1 MIMPG
6 ASCSVLRARCSVL
19 VLLPVLLPVL
29 LSSAACGS
37 KGDPLPPRRLTPAQA
52 KDVTAFRIEGR
63 PIVLTFNVPEV
74 NDDGTSP
81 VDVAKMEVYAVTKLA
96 TDPPPPASD
105 LIGNEDNRV
114 AEIAVRVP
122 PEDIDEELAAAPPV
136 DPKAPVLPEPGG
148 TITWED
154 TAMPAP
160 EGPTPMV
167 RYYVVAGVSR
177 RGRMAAPSA
186 VIGVPLATPPD
197 APSKLTASFTEKSIK
212 LDWLGT
218 TPGTRYRVYETHKDG
233 PVKETVVSARPVEG
247 TTYEVPIAAAAAPET
262 PAATAPVPERCFL
275 VRSASVTGA
284 ASIES
289 AAAGPV
295 CVTPRDIFP
304 PPAPAHLS
312 AVAAGGAISLIWD
325 AVDAGDL
332 AGYIVLRAEAPGETL
347 LPLFETPIAETTYT
361 DATTVAGTRYVY
373 AVVAVDTA
381 SPANRSAE
389 SNRVEETGRQ

>member
-1 MIMPG
+1 
-6 ASCSVLRARCSVL
+6 VL
-19 VLLPVLLPVL
+19 VLVPVLLL
-29 LSSAACGS
+29 SAACGS
-37 KGDPLPPRRLTPAQA
+37 KGDPLPPRRLTPAQT

-63 PIVLTFNVPEV
+63 PIALTFQVPDV

-81 VDVAKMEVYAVTKLA
+81 VDVAAMEIFAVTKLA

-122 PEDIDEELAAAPPV
+122 PEAGEEQPGAPETPPA

-154 TAMPAP
+154 TAMPP
-160 EGPTPMV
+160 PSGPTPMV

-177 RGRMAAPSA
+177 RGRTAAPSA
-186 VIGVPLATPPD
+186 VIGVPLEKLPD
-197 APSKLTASFTEKSIK
+197 APANLTASFTATSIK

-218 TPGTRYRVYETHKDG
+218 TPGTRYRVYEVHPDAA
-233 PVKETVVSARPVEG
+233 VKETVVSARPVEG
-247 TTYEVPIAAAAAPET
+247 TTYEVPIVAEPAPET
-262 PAATAPVPERCFL
+262 PAAPAPAPERCFL
-275 VRSASVTGA
+275 VRSARVTGA

-312 AVAAGGAISLIWD
+312 AVASGGAISLIWD

-332 AGYIVLRAEAPGETL
+332 AGYIVLRAEAPGDKL

-361 DATTVAGTRYVY
+361 DATTVTGTRYVY

-381 SPANRSAE
+381 APANRSAE